1 MSAALRLA
9 GITLGLALSGCADSG
24 AGENAAADQSPDF
37 ATQLGAPAPD
47 YKAML
52 AGEKLPG
59 SVEDTSI
66 EASAP
71 PPPDAAEIGEVWRQ
85 RLDARDALGGLGYSG
100 GGPGNGA
107 VRLIDTLLSRE
118 DFDAMVRENGWTVP
132 RHIDFNF
139 VARLS
144 YPAVADEV
152 ANRIRYWPQREQR
165 TGAQNM
171 AALYGK
177 VYLKDGCLFVDG
189 MDGKTSLAWLLAET
203 GLDLDEEGYFIL
215 IDRRTGWTMGR
226 LGEPMSWAGPNGEPT
241 AEETASLRSTC
252 GDYPVANVGNPHSEV
267 RFEAELERA
276 RQDRR

>member
-1 MSAALRLA
+1 MRVSLRLA
-9 GITLGLALSGCADSG
+9 AIALGLAVSACADSG
-24 AGENAAADQSPDF
+24 ADESAAADPSPDF
-37 ATQLGAPAPD
+37 ATQLDAPAPD
-47 YKAML
+47 YAAML
-52 AGEKLPG
+52 AGETLPDR
-59 SVEDTSI
+59 VENTSI
-66 EASAP
+66 KASAP
-71 PPPDAAEIGEVWRQ
+71 PPPDAAQIGEVWRS

-100 GGPGNGA
+100 NGPGNGA
-107 VRLIDTLLSRE
+107 VRLLDTLLSRE
-118 DFDAMVRENGWTVP
+118 DFNAMVRENGWTVP

-139 VARLS
+139 VERLS

-152 ANRIRYWPQREQR
+152 ANRIRYWPQRRQR

-189 MDGKTSLAWLLAET
+189 LDGKTSLAWFLAET

-226 LGEPMSWAGPNGEPT
+226 LGETMSWAGPNGEPT
-241 AEETASLRSTC
+241 AEETASLRASC
-252 GDYPVANVGNPHSEV
+252 GDYPVADVGNPHSEV